1 MKWLWAHIVIVA
13 VALAPRLA
21 RAQSVNPPVTS
32 LLTLPADS
40 VSSGGPNGALALL
53 IVTIVTTA
61 VLVAIAKISDLRRK
75 REEQTVELEA
85 GISAELLEH
94 EGFFRSCVGP
104 TVHIPFWR
112 GSPAAISMDGAAPSL
127 RLAQTAIHLATEAA
141 SRVRPDFTIENRIV
155 VLPAAASHPADV
167 KRDMEMANRFAGAL
181 KAS

>member
-1 MKWLWAHIVIVA
+1 M
-13 VALAPRLA
+13 
-21 RAQSVNPPVTS
+21 
-32 LLTLPADS
+32 
-40 VSSGGPNGALALL
+40 L
-53 IVTIVTTA
+53 IVTVVTTA
-61 VLVAIAKISDLRRK
+61 VLLLVAIAKISDLRRK

-85 GISAELLEH
+85 GISAELLEY
-94 EGFFRSCVGP
+94 EGFFRSSVGP

-167 KRDMEMANRFAGAL
+167 KGDMEMANRFAGAL